1 MMKQLTVTL
10 ILVVALGTLT
20 PTARAAD
27 APVTLAEDA
36 AAYTLANG
44 AVTAKVS
51 KRSGDLVSLKYKD
64 LELLAGGS
72 GHAYAYWSHS
82 AASPKTVRTVT
93 IDPNANGGER
103 AEISIK
109 GISDGRPLGSGPGG
123 STACD
128 VE

>member
-1 MMKQLTVTL
+1 MRRFNVTMPVLMTLVTTAPTV
-10 ILVVALGTLT
+10 
-20 PTARAAD
+20 RAAD

-44 AVTAKVS
+44 VVTAKVS

-82 AASPKTVRTVT
+82 AASPKTVRQFGPRGPKSSAGV
-93 IDPNANGGER
+93 NAM
-103 AEISIK
+103 ST
-109 GISDGRPLGSGPGG
+109 SSQSGSR
-123 STACD
+123 
-128 VE
+128 